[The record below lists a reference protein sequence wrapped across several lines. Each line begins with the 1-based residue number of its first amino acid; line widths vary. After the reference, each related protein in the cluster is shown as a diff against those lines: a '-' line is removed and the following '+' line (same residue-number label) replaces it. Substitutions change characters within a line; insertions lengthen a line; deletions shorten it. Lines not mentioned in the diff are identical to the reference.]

1 MKIREAGWVCAAM
14 AALITILAGSSAW
27 LQFHVGNNWPFIG
40 MAVGTGGITF
50 FGLLFLFQAGE
61 ERWKT
66 TEDSIRTVIAGTIVM
81 EYLALVGTVA
91 FFVQGEMPK
100 ITETL
105 IANFTTIVGIV
116 IAFYF
121 GSSAFVQVQRE
132 RLAHTN
138 AKADE
143 KR

>member
-1 MKIREAGWVCAAM
+1 MKTRAAGGVCALM
-14 AALITILAGSSAW
+14 TGLIILLAGFSAW
-27 LQFHVGNNWPFIG
+27 LQFRVRNNWPFITMG
-40 MAVGTGGITF
+40 VGTGAITF

-66 TEDSIRTVIAGTIVM
+66 AEDSIRTVIAGTIVM

-105 IANFTTIVGIV
+105 LANFTTIVGIV

-132 RLAHTN
+132 RLAHKTQS
-138 AKADE
+138 DE